1 MNPNGSPAPLQPSED
16 SELHLRDFLY
26 LIRRNLLL
34 ILGIAALVVAGT
46 VWYTWRTAPVFQAQ
60 ATVHVDTERKSVMPG
75 LELLESVLDGANVE
89 TEMALLRA
97 RHIAEAVVD
106 SLALQVKLVRPTA
119 TARDSLFSE
128 VSASEITFEERY
140 TLTLGSDGY
149 RVEDSDNREV
159 TTLPFGEARIF
170 NGIRIVVSPNPPGGH
185 PEEIILV
192 TLERADAIR
201 DLQQSLGVGRPFR
214 EANLIAVT
222 YQGTDPEVVRSVP
235 NTATRTFI
243 QQRIVAKRTEAVSMV
258 AFLEEQIETYRLQLQ
273 DAEDVLQAFQQGEE
287 IVNLE
292 AEGAQQ
298 VARMV
303 SYQADRD
310 ELQAD
315 LNTLN
320 GILADIARSQAAGD
334 VGGPSPFMSLAGFRT
349 FLENQAVTEL
359 LSDLTRLNNELQANL
374 EMRERAHPDVL
385 ALQRQVEQV
394 EDQLNQLAVS
404 YQNSLRNALVSVDT
418 RLAEFGAQ
426 LQRIPQKGLQ
436 QARLDRQKRSLEE
449 VYNQLQ
455 TRLKEAEI
463 AQAVELGDV
472 QMSDIAVF
480 PREPIRPRKLR
491 SLLLSILL
499 GLTLGLGLAAA
510 RDYLDE
516 TVHTREDL
524 SKLTG
529 LPVLGLIPRI
539 RGSLNGNGSRAGFMK
554 RDKPVQERLVTR
566 DDVSNPVSEA
576 YRAFRTNITFLDLE
590 KPAKVLVFTSPG
602 PSEGKS
608 TSAANLAITLAQ
620 QGTKAVLLDCDL
632 RRGIVHRVFGVEK
645 LPGLTNIAL
654 GEVTLEEAVR
664 TVEIGEGRSLDF
676 LPTGTLPPNPSE
688 LLGSSKMAAIVEQL
702 REKYEQVIID
712 SPPLNVVTDAA
723 VLGTLADGVILI
735 ARAGATE
742 RGALKFAR
750 DQLQAVQ
757 APVSGVVLNDVDFQ
771 GRDRY
776 YGTGSGYRYYYRY
789 YRQDA

>member
-1 MNPNGSPAPLQPSED
+1 MNPNGSAPLHTPED

-26 LIRRNLLL
+26 LVRRNLLL
-34 ILGIAALVVAGT
+34 ISSIATVVIAATA
-46 VWYTWRTAPVFQAQ
+46 WYTWRTAPVFQAQ
-60 ATVHVDTERKSVMPG
+60 STIHVDTERESVMPG
-75 LELLESVLDGANVE
+75 LELLDNVLDGANVE

-97 RHIAEAVVD
+97 RHIAAAVVD
-106 SLALQVKLVRPTA
+106 SLALQVQLVRPVS
-119 TARDSLFSE
+119 TARDSLFTE
-128 VSASEITFEERY
+128 VSASDITMEEQY
-140 TLTLGSDGY
+140 TLILANDEY
-149 RVEDSDNREV
+149 IVEDASGQEV
-159 TTLPFGEARIF
+159 TRLPFGEARIF
-170 NGIRIVVSPNPPGGH
+170 NGVRLVVAQAPTGGH
-185 PEEIILV
+185 PDEIQLV
-192 TLERADAIR
+192 TRERPDAIEE
-201 DLQQSLGVGRPFR
+201 LQRALDVGRPFR
-214 EANLIAVT
+214 EANLISVR
-222 YQGTDPEVVRSVP
+222 YQGTDPAMVQGVP
-235 NTATRTFI
+235 NTAARTFI

-258 AFLEEQIETYRLQLQ
+258 SFLNDQLDTYRLQLQ
-273 DAEDVLQAFQQGEE
+273 DAEDALQAFQEGQQ

-320 GILADIARSQAAGD
+320 GILADIDRAQANQEE
-334 VGGPSPFMSLAGFRT
+334 GGPSPFMRLAGFGT
-349 FLENQAVTEL
+349 FLENQAVTQL
-359 LSDLTRLNNELQANL
+359 LSDLTRLNNELEAEL
-374 EMRERAHPDVL
+374 ELRERAHPDVI
-385 ALQRQVEQV
+385 ALERQVAQV
-394 EDQLNQLAVS
+394 EDQLNQLAAS
-404 YQNSLRNALVSVDT
+404 YQNNLRNELNSVDN
-418 RLAEFGAQ
+418 RLSEFGAQ
-426 LQRIPQKGLQ
+426 LQRIPEKGLQ
-436 QARLDRQKRSLEE
+436 EARLDRRKRSLEV
-449 VYNQLQ
+449 VYDQLN

-472 QMSDIAVF
+472 QVSDLAVF

-491 SLLLSILL
+491 SMLLSILL
-499 GLTLGLGLAAA
+499 GLTLGLGIAGA

-524 SKLTG
+524 NRLTG

-539 RGSLNGNGSRAGFMK
+539 RGSLNGNGSRAGLLK
-554 RDKPVQERLVTR
+554 KDKPVRERLVTR
-566 DDVSNPVSEA
+566 DDISNPVSEA

-590 KPAKVLVFTSPG
+590 KRAQVLVFTSPG

-620 QGTKAVLLDCDL
+620 QGSKAVLLDCDL

-645 LPGLTNIAL
+645 LPGLTNVAL
-654 GEVTLEEAVR
+654 GEVELSEAIRSVQIGQER
-664 TVEIGEGRSLDF
+664 TLDF

-688 LLGSSKMAAIVEQL
+688 LLGSRKMGEIVAKL
-702 REKYEQVIID
+702 REQYELVLID

-750 DQLQAVQ
+750 DQLHAVQ

-776 YGTGSGYRYYYRY
+776 YGTGAGYRYYYRY
-789 YRQDA
+789 YRQEA

>member
-1 MNPNGSPAPLQPSED
+1 MNPNGSAPLHAPED

-26 LIRRNLLL
+26 LVRRNLLL
-34 ILGIAALVVAGT
+34 IGSIAAVVIAATG
-46 VWYTWRTAPVFQAQ
+46 WYTWRTAPVYQAQ
-60 ATVHVDTERKSVMPG
+60 STIHVDTERESVMPG
-75 LELLESVLDGANVE
+75 LELLDNVLDGANVE

-106 SLALQVKLVRPTA
+106 SLALQVRLVRPVSTS
-119 TARDSLFSE
+119 RDSLFTE
-128 VSASEITFEERY
+128 VSASDITLEERY
-140 TLTLGSDGY
+140 TLTLESDEY
-149 RVEDSDNREV
+149 VVEDASGQEV
-159 TTLPFGEARIF
+159 TRLPFGEARIF
-170 NGIRIVVSPNPPGGH
+170 NGVRLVVATAPTGGH
-185 PEEIILV
+185 PPEIQLV
-192 TLERADAIR
+192 TRERPDAIE
-201 DLQQSLGVGRPFR
+201 DLQSSLDVGRPFR
-214 EANLIAVT
+214 EANLISVR
-222 YQGTDPEVVRSVP
+222 YQGTDPAMVQGVP
-235 NTATRTFI
+235 NTAARTFI

-258 AFLEEQIETYRLQLQ
+258 QFLNDQLDTYRLQLQ
-273 DAEDVLQAFQQGEE
+273 DAEDALQAFQEGQQ

-320 GILADIARSQAAGD
+320 GILADIDRAQANQD
-334 VGGPSPFMSLAGFRT
+334 EGGPSPFMRLAGFGT
-349 FLENQAVTEL
+349 FLENQAVTQL
-359 LSDLTRLNNELQANL
+359 LSDLTRLNNELEAEL
-374 EMRERAHPDVL
+374 ELRERAHPDVI
-385 ALQRQVEQV
+385 ALERQVAQV

-404 YQNSLRNALVSVDT
+404 YQNNLRNELSSVDN
-418 RLAEFGAQ
+418 RLSEFGAQ
-426 LQRIPQKGLQ
+426 LQRIPEKGLQ
-436 QARLDRQKRSLEE
+436 EARLDRRKRSLEV
-449 VYNQLQ
+449 VYDQLN

-472 QMSDIAVF
+472 QISDLAVF

-491 SLLLSILL
+491 SMLLSILL
-499 GLTLGLGLAAA
+499 GLTLGLGIAAA

-524 SKLTG
+524 NRLTG

-539 RGSLNGNGSRAGFMK
+539 RGSLNGNGSRAGLLK
-554 RDKPVQERLVTR
+554 KDKPVRERLVTR
-566 DDVSNPVSEA
+566 DDISNPVSEA

-590 KPAKVLVFTSPG
+590 KPAQVLVFTSPG

-620 QGTKAVLLDCDL
+620 QGSKAVLLDCDL

-645 LPGLTNIAL
+645 LPGLTNVAL
-654 GEVTLEEAVR
+654 GEVELTEAVR
-664 TVEIGEGRSLDF
+664 TVQVGQERTLDF

-688 LLGSSKMAAIVEQL
+688 LLGSRKMADIVAAL
-702 REKYEQVIID
+702 RKEYELVLID

-750 DQLQAVQ
+750 DQLHAVQ

-776 YGTGSGYRYYYRY
+776 YGTGAGYRYYYRY
-789 YRQDA
+789 YRQEA